1 MKEEKLFYDPRS
13 SLLLELVEEYIEH
26 NLIAEAETLL
36 KDYLRTNPMSEKA
49 ISLWIKIAT
58 LQKDEEKEK
67 YLRQKLREIKE
78 KKGETVKFE
87 EIVERKE
94 EAVEKKEELEKKEG
108 KREEHREILEFL
120 KGIDELEEVKDDEEL
135 LSFLTVVSTY
145 LKKWG
150 FGEPEQIIIE
160 SEKPEVGFRMN
171 GRWNFLVFRENTNF
185 VTLRWTLKKLKW
197 KE

>member
-49 ISLWIKIAT
+49 VSLWIKIAT
-58 LQKDEEKEK
+58 IQKDEEKER

-78 KKGETVKFE
+78 KKGEAVKFE
-87 EIVERKE
+87 EIVEKKE
-94 EAVEKKEELEKKEG
+94 EVVEEKKEVEVKEG
-108 KREEHREILEFL
+108 EGEHKEILEFL

-135 LSFLTVVSTY
+135 LSFLTVMSTY

-171 GRWNFLVFRENTNF
+171 GKWNFLVFRENTNF

>member
-49 ISLWIKIAT
+49 ILLWIKIAT
-58 LQKDEEKEK
+58 IQKDERKES
-67 YLRQKLREIKE
+67 YLREKLREIKK
-78 KKGETVKFE
+78 KKGEKEEFE

-94 EAVEKKEELEKKEG
+94 KGVKELEKAEIKG
-108 KREEHREILEFL
+108 EILDFL
-120 KGIDELEEVKDDEEL
+120 KDIDELEELKEDEEL
-135 LSFLTVVSTY
+135 LLFLEVLSKY

-150 FGEPEQIIIE
+150 FGDPEQVIVE
-160 SEKPEVGFRMN
+160 SDKPEVGFKMDGN
-171 GRWNFLVFRENTNF
+171 WSFLVFKENTNF
-185 VTLRWTLKKLKW
+185 VTLRWILKKLKW